1 MANKGHYQKEG
12 GSRQGIYICS
22 PSGELL
28 SSINSLNPDDVLFVI
43 QQGLDKWNHNMISN
57 HSINP
62 TNTITPSHRWED
74 SYPENGLVLTGYKI
88 DLKSDP
94 PSNDNRGDRWNMDH
108 VWFNK
113 AEMKE
118 WITNELIEGSI
129 NKVPTVI
136 SERLIRFHLVDNVR
150 GQTLPFAPDEIKM
163 NQIMTEVILKNK
175 SSIELEISG
184 ESFSVAKGEWLLGEN
199 DWTPTHL
206 LDHSIRTKLL
216 GKVTYNFQTETVTE
230 FELVAIGERSG
241 KTQNNG
247 RMYGSDSNHI
257 GFYYKM
263 AHENASGKIAPP
275 FIDLYNADW
284 IIDPINKKR
293 L

>member
-1 MANKGHYQKEG
+1 MANKGHYRAEG

-22 PSGELL
+22 PAGELL
-28 SSINSLNPDDVLFVI
+28 SSINSLNPDDVLSVI
-43 QQGLDKWNHNMISN
+43 QQGLDKWNHDTISN
-57 HSINP
+57 LPIDPIN
-62 TNTITPSHRWED
+62 TVTPSHRWED
-74 SYPENGLVLTGYKI
+74 SYPENGLILTGYKI

-108 VWFNK
+108 VWFNQ
-113 AEMKE
+113 AEMKG
-118 WITNELIEGSI
+118 WITNDLIEGSV
-129 NKVPTVI
+129 NKVPAVV

-150 GQTLPFAPDEIKM
+150 GQTLPFAPDEIKV
-163 NQIMTEVILKNK
+163 NQMMTEVVYKNE
-175 SSIELEISG
+175 SSLELEISG
-184 ESFSVAKGEWLLGEN
+184 ESFSVAKGEWLLGAN

-206 LDHSIRTKLL
+206 LDHSIKTKLL

-230 FELVAIGERSG
+230 FELVAIGERFG

-247 RMYGSDSNHI
+247 RMFGSDSNHI

-263 AHENASGKIAPP
+263 AQENASEKIAPA

-284 IIDPINKKR
+284 IIHPINKKR

>member
-1 MANKGHYQKEG
+1 
-12 GSRQGIYICS
+12 
-22 PSGELL
+22 LL
-28 SSINSLNPDDVLFVI
+28 NSINSLNPDDVLSVI
-43 QQGLDKWNHNMISN
+43 QQGLDKWNHNTISDR
-57 HSINP
+57 SINP
-62 TNTITPSHRWED
+62 TNTIIPSHRWED

-118 WITNELIEGSI
+118 WITNDLIEGSV
-129 NKVPTVI
+129 NKVPAVI

-163 NQIMTEVILKNK
+163 NQMMTEVVLKNE

-184 ESFSVAKGEWLLGEN
+184 ESFSVAKGEWSLGEN

-230 FELVAIGERSG
+230 FEMVAIGERSG
-241 KTQNNG
+241 KTKNNG

-263 AHENASGKIAPP
+263 AQENASEKIAPP

-284 IIDPINKKR
+284 IIHPINKKR

>member
-230 FELVAIGERSG
+230 FEMVAIGERSG

-284 IIDPINKKR
+284 IIHPINKKR